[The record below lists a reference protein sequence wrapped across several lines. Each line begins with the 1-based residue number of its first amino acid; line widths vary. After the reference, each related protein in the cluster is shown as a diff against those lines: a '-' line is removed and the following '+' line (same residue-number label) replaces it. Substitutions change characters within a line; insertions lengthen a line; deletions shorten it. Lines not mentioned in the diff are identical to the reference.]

1 MENIKG
7 FKGYDK
13 DLTCRG
19 KEYKENTEFTEDLS
33 PKACSIGM
41 HFCKMPLD
49 VFNYY
54 PPKPGTE
61 YTEVESTGD
70 SVEHEDKI
78 STNKLFVKAR
88 ISISK
93 LFKSHFEIVFSKVK
107 SSKET
112 TNTSGYKAHANTS
125 GNYAHA
131 NTSGNYAHANT
142 SGNYAHAN
150 TSGNYAH
157 ANTSG
162 YYAHA
167 NTSGNYAHANTS
179 GNYAHANTSGNY
191 AHANTS
197 GYKAHANTSGNYAHA
212 NTSGNYAHANTS
224 GNYAHANTSGNYAH
238 ANTSGYKAHANT
250 SGEEAIACALGYQ
263 SKAKAENGWI
273 VIVDW
278 RLDEAYNAN
287 IKGIYSAKVG
297 RKLKGVKIESDKCYW
312 FENGELKFE

>member
-112 TNTSGYKAHANTS
+112 TNTSGNYAHANTSGEEAHANTS

-162 YYAHA
+162 Y
-167 NTSGNYAHANTS
+167 
-179 GNYAHANTSGNY
+179 
-191 AHANTS
+191 
-197 GYKAHANTSGNYAHA
+197 KAHANTSGEE
-212 NTSGNYAHANTS
+212 
-224 GNYAHANTSGNYAH
+224 AH

>member
-112 TNTSGYKAHANTS
+112 TNTSG
-125 GNYAHA
+125 
-131 NTSGNYAHANT
+131 
-142 SGNYAHAN
+142 
-150 TSGNYAH
+150 
-157 ANTSG
+157 
-162 YYAHA
+162 
-167 NTSGNYAHANTS
+167 
-179 GNYAHANTSGNY
+179 NYAHANTSGNY

-197 GYKAHANTSGNYAHA
+197 GYKAHANTSGY
-212 NTSGNYAHANTS
+212 
-224 GNYAHANTSGNYAH
+224 YAHANTSGNYAH
-238 ANTSGYKAHANT
+238 ANTSGYYAHANT

>member
-112 TNTSGYKAHANTS
+112 TNTSG
-125 GNYAHA
+125 
-131 NTSGNYAHANT
+131 
-142 SGNYAHAN
+142 
-150 TSGNYAH
+150 
-157 ANTSG
+157 
-162 YYAHA
+162 
-167 NTSGNYAHANTS
+167 NYAHANTS

-197 GYKAHANTSGNYAHA
+197 GYKAHANTSGYKAHA
-212 NTSGNYAHANTS
+212 NTSGNY
-224 GNYAHANTSGNYAH
+224 
-238 ANTSGYKAHANT
+238 AHANT

>member
-112 TNTSGYKAHANTS
+112 TNTSG
-125 GNYAHA
+125 
-131 NTSGNYAHANT
+131 
-142 SGNYAHAN
+142 
-150 TSGNYAH
+150 
-157 ANTSG
+157 
-162 YYAHA
+162 
-167 NTSGNYAHANTS
+167 
-179 GNYAHANTSGNY
+179 NY

-197 GYKAHANTSGNYAHA
+197 GYKAHANTSGNY
-212 NTSGNYAHANTS
+212 
-224 GNYAHANTSGNYAH
+224 
-238 ANTSGYKAHANT
+238 AHANT

>member
-112 TNTSGYKAHANTS
+112 TNTSG
-125 GNYAHA
+125 
-131 NTSGNYAHANT
+131 
-142 SGNYAHAN
+142 
-150 TSGNYAH
+150 
-157 ANTSG
+157 
-162 YYAHA
+162 
-167 NTSGNYAHANTS
+167 
-179 GNYAHANTSGNY
+179 
-191 AHANTS
+191 
-197 GYKAHANTSGNYAHA
+197 
-212 NTSGNYAHANTS
+212 
-224 GNYAHANTSGNYAH
+224 NYAHANTSGNYAH

-250 SGEEAIACALGYQ
+250 SGEEAHANTSGEEAHANTSGEEAHANTSGYYAHANT
-263 SKAKAENGWI
+263 SGYKAH
-273 VIVDW
+273 
-278 RLDEAYNAN
+278 
-287 IKGIYSAKVG
+287 AKHIG
-297 RKLKGVKIESDKCYW
+297 
-312 FENGELKFE
+312 